1 MNRDIAN
8 GRMERELRR
17 RHLAVRMIGH
27 QARTQ
32 TMEAFTGLTRH
43 QLATLRRRADAPTES
58 RFRGPAPTSFDVFF
72 SCART
77 RNESAVLAFLY
88 RVSDASRFGKLDGSS
103 EAAIERGEQ
112 LCEVYERWRTLVPS
126 SQMEFEH
133 LTLLGEG
140 VTREDPISF
149 RHCDDCHAII
159 LVDLLGSQR
168 RRCDHCALARREAA
182 GRPTHSGKHPDDEEI
197 DLVLYRFQLQGGRLL
212 RERKGG
218 YTFDDGSSLS
228 G

>member
-1 MNRDIAN
+1 MNRDNAH

-17 RHLAVRMIGH
+17 RQLAMTLIGH

-32 TMEAFTGLTRH
+32 TIEEFTGLTRH
-43 QLATLRRRADAPTES
+43 QLATLRRRAGVPTES
-58 RFRGPAPTSFDVFF
+58 RFRGPAPTAFDVFF

-77 RNESAVLAFLY
+77 RSESAVLAFLY
-88 RVSDASRFGKLDGSS
+88 RVSDASRFRKPDGSS

-112 LCEVYERWRTLVPS
+112 LCEVYERWQHLVPS

-140 VTREDPISF
+140 ITRERPISF

-159 LVDLLGSQR
+159 LVDLLANQR
-168 RRCDHCALARREAA
+168 RLCDHCPRARRETAHQTSE
-182 GRPTHSGKHPDDEEI
+182 RDRDDEET
-197 DLVLYRFQLQGGRLL
+197 DLVLYQFQLQAGRLL
-212 RERKGG
+212 RERKGS
-218 YTFDDGSSLS
+218 YTFDDGSPLS